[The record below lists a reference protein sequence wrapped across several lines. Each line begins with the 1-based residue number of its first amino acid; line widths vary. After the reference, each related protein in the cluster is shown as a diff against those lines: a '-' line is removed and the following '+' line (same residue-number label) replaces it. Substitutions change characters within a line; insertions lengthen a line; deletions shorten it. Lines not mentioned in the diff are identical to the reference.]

1 LRSFPDCCTPWGWD
15 QYLSVPLRAPSLKA
29 RTDLRLGGPLH
40 RQQPNPTPTDLQA
53 LPLMYGTFQYPYII
67 RSYPQFPEIIPD
79 LKERYRRVT
88 ERFAMTCVID
98 LHVLLEFR

>member
-1 LRSFPDCCTPWGWD
+1 
-15 QYLSVPLRAPSLKA
+15 
-29 RTDLRLGGPLH
+29 
-40 RQQPNPTPTDLQA
+40 
-53 LPLMYGTFQYPYII
+53 MYGTFQYPYII